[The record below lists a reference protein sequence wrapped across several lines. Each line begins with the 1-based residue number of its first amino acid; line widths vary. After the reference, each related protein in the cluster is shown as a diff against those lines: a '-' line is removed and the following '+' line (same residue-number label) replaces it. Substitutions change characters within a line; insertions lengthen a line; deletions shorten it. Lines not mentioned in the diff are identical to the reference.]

1 MLHLHLQKWWILEV
15 TEHKLLLLLLFKE
28 KKSSRFDHLRDL
40 THGYFGPIGY
50 PGALI
55 WAGKGLEVPLSCGRC
70 TSTKKKKKKQRN
82 KKILV
87 MS

>member
-1 MLHLHLQKWWILEV
+1 MKGVNVAFALAKAMNIRGY

-55 WAGKGLEVPLSCGRC
+55 
-70 TSTKKKKKKQRN
+70 
-82 KKILV
+82 
-87 MS
+87 